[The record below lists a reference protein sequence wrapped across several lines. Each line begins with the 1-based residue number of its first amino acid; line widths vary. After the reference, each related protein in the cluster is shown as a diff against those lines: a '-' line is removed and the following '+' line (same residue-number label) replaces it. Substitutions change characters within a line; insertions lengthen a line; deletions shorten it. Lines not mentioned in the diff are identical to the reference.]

1 MNALTGSC
9 LTGLDVR
16 KNSDKS
22 SQLALKDEAKLM
34 EKMQKAAD
42 SVSLSEVEL
51 RTLIT
56 DIKIVNKAK
65 RTCINMNRN
74 NRNYF
79 NTQILLVY

>member
-42 SVSLSEVEL
+42 SVSLSGES
-51 RTLIT
+51 
-56 DIKIVNKAK
+56 
-65 RTCINMNRN
+65 
-74 NRNYF
+74 
-79 NTQILLVY
+79 